1 MKKIVCLILAA
12 VMVLALAAC
21 GSTNSGKLLKKGSL
35 IVATSP
41 DFAPMEFTDTSKTGQ
56 DQYVGFDIMLAKYI
70 ASELGLELEIKPM
83 SFDACLAAVQSG
95 KVDMS
100 LSGFSWKEDRAQNFE
115 LTDYYQASA
124 DQETEQVVIVTAEN
138 AGKFTSAADFEGL
151 TIAVQ
156 AASLQLELA
165 ETQLPGAVIKQF
177 TDIGTEVE
185 ALRNGNVD
193 GVAVAKGNGDA
204 IIANNENIAFSGFEF
219 EVDAKYKDNVGLIKK
234 GNTELLADVNAV
246 LFDPKAWAAKAKAA
260 GLYAGWYA
268 EAQALAG
275 IDTAAQAAYDDEGNF
290 IENID

>member
-1 MKKIVCLILAA
+1 MKKIVALFLAA
-12 VMVLALAAC
+12 VMVFALAAC
-21 GSTNSGKLLKKGSL
+21 GSSSSGKLIKKGAL

-56 DQYVGFDIMLAKYI
+56 DQYVGFDITLAKYI
-70 ASELGLELEIKPM
+70 ASEMGLELEIKPM

-95 KVDMS
+95 KVDMA

-124 DQETEQVVIVTAEN
+124 DQETEQVVIVNAEN
-138 AGKFTSAADFEGL
+138 ASKFTSASDFEGL

-165 ETQLPGAVIKQF
+165 ETQLPGAEIKQF

-246 LFDPKAWAAKAKAA
+246 LAKAKDA

-275 IDTAAQAAYDDEGNF
+275 IDTAAQAAYDDQGNF

>member
-12 VMVLALAAC
+12 VMIFALAAC
-21 GSTNSGKLLKKGSL
+21 GSTGSGKLLKKGVL

-56 DQYVGFDIMLAKYI
+56 DQYVGFDITLAKYI

-100 LSGFSWKEDRAQNFE
+100 LSGFSWKEDRAENFE
-115 LTDYYQASA
+115 LTDYYQAS
-124 DQETEQVVIVTAEN
+124 DEQETEQVVIVTSDK
-138 AGKFTSAADFEGL
+138 AGQLTTAADFEGL

-165 ETQLPGAVIKQF
+165 EKQLPGAEIKQF

-204 IIANNENIAFSGFEF
+204 IIANNDNIAFSGFEF

-246 LFDPKAWAAKAKAA
+246 LAKAKAA
-260 GLYAGWYA
+260 DLYSGWYA
-268 EAQALAG
+268 EAKALAG
-275 IDTAAQAAYDDEGNF
+275 ISTAAQAAYDDEGNF